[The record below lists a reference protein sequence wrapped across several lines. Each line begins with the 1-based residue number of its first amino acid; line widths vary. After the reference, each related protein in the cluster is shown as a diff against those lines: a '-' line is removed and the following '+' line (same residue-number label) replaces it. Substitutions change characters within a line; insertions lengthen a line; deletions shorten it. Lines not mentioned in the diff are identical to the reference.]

1 MNKSFN
7 YLERLSLDNIFK
19 KLISALSRG
28 ITVLL
33 IGAVFMVGMV
43 GAMLIF
49 LTGSEVVVP
58 EIVGRNYV
66 ESEDLLS
73 DLGLRIKRRA
83 ERYSEE
89 KPGTVLEQIPKA
101 GETVKTG
108 QMILVVV
115 SKSVPDG
122 DEKPATLKKAKDAQP
137 DDSDKIE
144 ELILDRPKPS
154 PTATPSPTP
163 DSEATEE
170 AAKTAGDLPA
180 AIPSPATA
188 SPSPASEAARP
199 ASPTPRV
206 Q

>member
-1 MNKSFN
+1 
-7 YLERLSLDNIFK
+7 LVNIFK
-19 KLISALSRG
+19 KGFSALSRG

-33 IGAVFMVGMV
+33 IGAVFMVGLV
-43 GAMLIF
+43 GAMLVF
-49 LTGSEVVVP
+49 LTGSEVIVP
-58 EIVGRNYV
+58 EIVGRNYT
-66 ESEDLLS
+66 ESEELLS

-101 GETVKTG
+101 GQTVKTG

-122 DEKPATLKKAKDAQP
+122 DEKPATLKKGKDKQA

-163 DSEATEE
+163 DSEASEE
-170 AAKTAGDLPA
+170 AAKTSGDGPSA
-180 AIPSPATA
+180 SPSPVTA

-199 ASPTPRV
+199 VSASPTPRV